1 MRELARI
8 QGFPDD
14 FVFYGPEELQYESVC
29 RAVPPVIAMKVAQ
42 TIRRA
47 IETRSLAGKV
57 ANRGDLRQS
66 SKRARV
72 EDDTEGR

>member
-1 MRELARI
+1 VRELARI

-14 FVFYGPEELQYESVC
+14 FVFYGPEKLQYESVC
-29 RAVPPVIAMKVAQ
+29 RAVPPVIAKKVAQ

-47 IETRSLAGKV
+47 IETRSLSGRV
-57 ANRGDLRQS
+57 ANGGESMRN

-72 EDDTEGR
+72 EDDTEGL

>member
-14 FVFYGPEELQYESVC
+14 FVFYGSEQLQYEGVC
-29 RAVPPVIAMKVAQ
+29 RAVPPVIAKKVAQ

-57 ANRGDLRQS
+57 MNRGESRQN

-72 EDDTEGR
+72 EDEPEGS

>member
-1 MRELARI
+1 VRELARI

-14 FVFYGPEELQYESVC
+14 FVFYGSEEMQYESVC
-29 RAVPPVIAMKVAQ
+29 RAVPPLIAKKVAH

-57 ANRGDLRQS
+57 VNRGEAQRS

-72 EDDTEGR
+72 EVDTEGL